1 MTARYMVRCL
11 ILILFMPLSFTV
23 SAQCDRLFN
32 RLMSAEPYLKDALQ
46 DLKKT
51 CVNEIAKEDN
61 RYWQCI
67 DKRIDDSNAS
77 FEQFMLSSE
86 VCDLEN
92 TQVGQ
97 Y

>member
-1 MTARYMVRCL
+1 MTARYVIRFF
-11 ILILFMPLSFTV
+11 IFLFLMPFSFSV

-32 RLMSAEPYLKDALQ
+32 RLVTAEPYLKDALQ
-46 DLKKT
+46 DLEET
-51 CVNEIAKEDN
+51 CQKEIAKQEN

-67 DKRIDDSNAS
+67 DQRITDENAS
-77 FEQFMLSSE
+77 FEQFMLSAE
-86 VCDLEN
+86 VCDLES

>member
-1 MTARYMVRCL
+1 MTARHMVRYL
-11 ILILFMPLSFTV
+11 ILILLMPFSFSV

-32 RLMSAEPYLKDALQ
+32 RLMSAEPYLKDALH
-46 DLKKT
+46 DLQKT
-51 CVNEIAKEDN
+51 CVKEIAKQDN
-61 RYWQCI
+61 QYWQCI
-67 DKRIDDSNAS
+67 DERIDDSNAS
-77 FEQFMLSSE
+77 FEQFMLSAE